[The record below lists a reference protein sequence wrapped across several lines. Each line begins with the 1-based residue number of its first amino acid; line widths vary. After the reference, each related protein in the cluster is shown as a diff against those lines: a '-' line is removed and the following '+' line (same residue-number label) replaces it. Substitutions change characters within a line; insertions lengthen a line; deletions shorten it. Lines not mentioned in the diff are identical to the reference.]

1 VDLLPA
7 LLLVASPSASPSPS
21 GNPDPDSVS
30 AGWFGFLGLIFLAV
44 AVLFLW
50 RSMNRQLTRITF
62 DDVPVDPDAAG
73 ATQASSGT
81 TPSTTQDAPDA
92 DAAADHVD
100 DAPAS

>member
-44 AVLFLW
+44 AVFFLW
-50 RSMNRQLTRITF
+50 RSMNRQLTRIEF
-62 DDVPVDPDAAG
+62 DDVPVDAG
-73 ATQASSGT
+73 AAVATQEEADDPAD
-81 TPSTTQDAPDA
+81 PSAPVDP
-92 DAAADHVD
+92 VD
-100 DAPAS
+100 DTPTS